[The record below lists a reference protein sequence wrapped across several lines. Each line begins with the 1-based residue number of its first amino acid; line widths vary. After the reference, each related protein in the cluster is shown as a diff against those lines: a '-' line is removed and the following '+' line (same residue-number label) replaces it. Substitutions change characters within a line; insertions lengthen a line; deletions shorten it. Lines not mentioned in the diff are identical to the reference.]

1 MSRMAGVQGLWRRA
15 VPSGLR
21 SAAAPLVTRAIET
34 YVRATPR
41 PPRALEGAG
50 LPVKVVGL
58 EGAHG
63 VAASARLAA
72 RAFETLGTP
81 VETVTLHG
89 DTRDWARRL
98 GAPERAAWMF
108 HLNPPEL
115 LAALAHLGPRRVA
128 GPRFGYW
135 AWELPRAPRSWLAD
149 ARLVDEVLAPSRY
162 VAEALAGARAPV
174 RVTPHPLFLEDYAGV
189 RPAKRQ
195 ARFQAVALFDFNSS
209 AARKNPQGALKAFD
223 LAFGQDRRAELVLK
237 SQNGAAFPKLMAE
250 LQALAGPNVR
260 IVDETWPYDQ
270 VKALIAGA
278 DALISLHRAEGFGLP
293 VAEAMALGTPVVTTA
308 HSGVLDFADADS
320 ALLIPWR
327 PTPVVDPQGLYA
339 GQSWAEPDLRA
350 AAEALVRLRDEA
362 HLRVHLAEAGRR
374 AVDQKLSPAAWFR
387 SLPQALQ
394 AAALSA
400 R

>member
-1 MSRMAGVQGLWRRA
+1 MADAQGLWRRA
-15 VPSGLR
+15 MPAGLR
-21 SAAAPLVTRAIET
+21 RAAAPSVTRAVEA
-34 YVRATPR
+34 YVRLTPR
-41 PPRALEGAG
+41 PPRVADGAG

-58 EGAHG
+58 AGAHG
-63 VAASARLAA
+63 VAASARLAV
-72 RAFETLGTP
+72 RAFEALGTP
-81 VETVTLHG
+81 VETVTLDG

-98 GAPERAAWMF
+98 AAPQRAAWLF

-115 LAALAHLGPRRVA
+115 LAALAHLGPRKVA
-128 GPRFGYW
+128 GPRFGAW
-135 AWELPRAPRSWLAD
+135 AWELPRAPKSWLAD

-174 RVTPHPLFLEDYAGV
+174 RVTPHPLFLEDYAAV
-189 RPAKRQ
+189 RPAKRR

-209 AARKNPQGALKAFD
+209 AARKNPQGALRAFD
-223 LAFGQDRRAELVLK
+223 LAFGHDRRAELVLK
-237 SQNGAAFPKLMAE
+237 TQNGAAYPKLMAE

-260 IVDETWPYDQ
+260 VVDETWPYEQ

-278 DALISLHRAEGFGLP
+278 DALVSLHRAEGFGLP

-308 HSGVLDFADADS
+308 HSGVLDFADAES
-320 ALLIPWR
+320 VLLVPWR
-327 PTPVVDPQGLYA
+327 PTPVVDPQGVYA

-350 AAEALVRLRDEA
+350 AAEALVRLRDEE

-374 AVDQKLSPAAWFR
+374 AVAERLSPTAWFR